1 MKLIVQSLTN
11 LLSSKNLCF
20 HLYFFEFQ
28 KQLFLFE
35 SNLDKKLKKE
45 KRGSVFIIG
54 AILSDLL
61 NSKFF
66 SENIFQQ
73 ILEFLF
79 ETENLTYES
88 LFQTIEIFL
97 LCENLSSEE
106 KKTFQLFKNFVS
118 NSVEKEEF
126 LSSSESQKSTFPKK
140 YKKKIYSLYRITYSP
155 SKKFISSPSASEPN
169 LCVEDKKYYCGYR
182 GTSLR
187 PVDDVSYLGSSDTVR
202 NLKKNS
208 EKDCF
213 QKKILGIFLFE
224 DDAIEAEVS
233 YHHFFDVK
241 NHPKFLN
248 KANQTSKKFSF
259 DNTGRVHTKESNRK
273 HSETQKGK
281 IVSED
286 TRNKIR
292 NAHLTRERSEEET
305 RNRAKNMKRVSQMRK
320 LCPHCQKEAP
330 PSAGKRWHF
339 DNCLKNPNL
348 TPERKKEL
356 EAQRE
361 VLRENARLRN
371 KTIQQRKKKNNQNE

>member
-1 MKLIVQSLTN
+1 MKLVVQSLTN

-20 HLYFFEFQ
+20 NFYFFEFQ

-45 KRGSVFIIG
+45 KTGSIFIIG

-66 SENIFQQ
+66 SENVFQQ
-73 ILEFLF
+73 ILEFLL
-79 ETENLTYES
+79 ETENLTYKS

-97 LCENLSSEE
+97 LCENFSSEE
-106 KKTFQLFKNFVS
+106 KKIFQLFKNFVS
-118 NSVEKEEF
+118 CSVEKEEF
-126 LSSSESQKSTFPKK
+126 LSSSDSQKSTFPKK
-140 YKKKIYSLYRITYSP
+140 YKKKIYYLYRITYSP

-169 LCVEDKKYYCGYR
+169 LSVENKKYYCGYR
-182 GTSLR
+182 GTYLR
-187 PVDDVSYLGSSDTVR
+187 PIDDVSYLGSSNTIR

-208 EKDCF
+208 EKECF

-224 DDAIEAEVS
+224 NHAIQAEVS

-241 NHPKFLN
+241 KHPKFLN
-248 KANQTSKKFSF
+248 QANQTSTKFFF
-259 DNTGRVHTKESNRK
+259 DNTGRIHTEESNRK
-273 HSETQKGK
+273 RSEKQKGR
-281 IVSED
+281 IVSES
-286 TRNKIR
+286 TRKKIR
-292 NAHLTRERSEEET
+292 NAQFTRERSEEET
-305 RNRAKNMKRVSQMRK
+305 RNRAKNMKTVSQLRK
-320 LCPHCQKEAP
+320 VCPHCQKEVP
-330 PSAGKRWHF
+330 PSTGKRWHF

-356 EAQRE
+356 EAERD

-371 KTIQQRKKKNNQNE
+371 KTMQQRKKKKNQNE

>member
-1 MKLIVQSLTN
+1 M
-11 LLSSKNLCF
+11 
-20 HLYFFEFQ
+20 
-28 KQLFLFE
+28 
-35 SNLDKKLKKE
+35 KKE

-106 KKTFQLFKNFVS
+106 KKTFQLFKNFVL

-140 YKKKIYSLYRITYSP
+140 YKKKIYYLYRITYSP
-155 SKKFISSPSASEPN
+155 SKKFISSPSASEPH

-248 KANQTSKKFSF
+248 QANQKSKKFSF
-259 DNTGRVHTKESNRK
+259 DNTGRVHTEESNRK
-273 HSETQKGK
+273 RSETQKGK

-286 TRNKIR
+286 TCNKIR
-292 NAHLTRERSEEET
+292 NAYLTRERFEEET

-361 VLRENARLRN
+361 VLQENARLRN